1 MFFLF
6 LDVESPPAFRGCSV
20 QPWASLQRHANGKLL
35 SAIAHRS
42 GRSLKNKLRR
52 VGAIEIKDHWCRNVR
67 RWYLWAEKSRQ
78 PTNDRYRLSNCI
90 YCFHWE
96 PRSSAASLSGQWSFI
111 IPSEPLWK
119 RRSRD
124 TTDFQ
129 MLFVTAVRIKSLLNY
144 SSSSNERGNYRFQ
157 RDNTNWEIISRRG
170 LRNFVFFPYWSSVST
185 QIDPVN
191 PRGFRTGI
199 FVQCMLLFF
208 RIWPGR
214 KRRKERIWVKFY
226 RVARPLTIKN
236 HSLAWN
242 TYDWNTKYFL
252 SFFLSTKTLARER
265 RWDWQRVIQGSKKY
279 ITWKQCAPARG
290 KNHRLVGENTF
301 MIYAAGTRFC
311 NIASR
316 QKALAQKTRK
326 LSRVGNL
333 FSSVPFCFASF
344 CVRWCCSE
352 LPNTASL

>member
-52 VGAIEIKDHWCRNVR
+52 VGAIEIKDHWRRNVR

-252 SFFLSTKTLARER
+252 SFFR
-265 RWDWQRVIQGSKKY
+265 
-279 ITWKQCAPARG
+279 
-290 KNHRLVGENTF
+290 
-301 MIYAAGTRFC
+301 
-311 NIASR
+311 
-316 QKALAQKTRK
+316 RK
-326 LSRVGNL
+326 LSRAKEGEIGRGSYKGRKNI
-333 FSSVPFCFASF
+333 
-344 CVRWCCSE
+344 
-352 LPNTASL
+352 